1 MIVRRVRGIAALLAL
16 VLSQVALS
24 ASEPTSVLASRVARL
39 AADPRTTQVT
49 PATVVAKMR
58 PLVELKGDPASEV
71 ETTFSGADP
80 ARGVAWARVVFQAAS
95 KAGQWQF
102 LQLQLGL
109 VPAGEEQAS
118 FARAIAAEMMKRL
131 GAPKKP
137 ASNEAERL
145 RTWSLGKLRVVA
157 LREGVFENP
166 IDNTRAP
173 VVLVEI
179 AIVQGERD

>member
-16 VLSQVALS
+16 VLSEVALS

-49 PATVVAKMR
+49 PATVVAKIR

-109 VPAGEEQAS
+109 VPAGEEQS
-118 FARAIAAEMMKRL
+118 LARAIAAEMMKRL

-137 ASNEAERL
+137 ASNQAERL
-145 RTWSLGKLRVVA
+145 QTWSLGKLRVVA